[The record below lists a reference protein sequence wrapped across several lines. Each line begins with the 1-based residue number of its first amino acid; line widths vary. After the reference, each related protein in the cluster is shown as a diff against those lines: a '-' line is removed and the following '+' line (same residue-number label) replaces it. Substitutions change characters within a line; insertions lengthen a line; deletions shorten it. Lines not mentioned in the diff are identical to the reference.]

1 MSFDANP
8 LDPARP
14 RRVLMIVANPA
25 VSPVTGW
32 PVGFWW
38 SEVSHPWWAFAEA
51 GYEITL
57 ASPAGG
63 ALTADAWSDPRDPSG
78 YSSEDLLSLGF
89 LHSEHHA
96 ALLTDTPAIGD
107 LDLETF
113 DALFITGGQSPMV
126 TMIDD
131 HALHETVARAW
142 TAGKVVAA
150 ICHGTCILLRTR
162 LPDGELLVRGRT
174 WTGFANTEEDAADAF
189 VGRSL
194 QPFRI
199 EDEARALEGTNFVVS
214 APFRA
219 HAVRDGRLVTGQQQ
233 YSGTAAARLV
243 VEALG
248 R

>member
-1 MSFDANP
+1 MSADLNP
-8 LDPARP
+8 LHPERP

-38 SEVSHPWWAFAEA
+38 SEVTHPWWTFSEA
-51 GYEITL
+51 GYEVTL

-63 ALTADAWSDPRDPSG
+63 ALAADAWSDPLDPSG
-78 YSSEDLLSLGF
+78 YSADDILSLGF
-89 LHSEHHA
+89 AASPVHR
-96 ALLTDTPAIGD
+96 ALLDATPALGEVD
-107 LDLETF
+107 PEGF

-126 TMIDD
+126 TMIEDT
-131 HALHETVARAW
+131 ALHETVVRAW
-142 TAGKVVAA
+142 TSGKVVAA

-162 LPDGELLVRGRT
+162 LPGGDLLVKGRT
-174 WTGFANTEEDAADAF
+174 WTGFANAEEDAADAF
-189 VGRSL
+189 VGRPL

-199 EDEARALEGTNFVVS
+199 EDEARALEGTNFIVS
-214 APFRA
+214 SPFRS

-233 YSGTAAARLV
+233 YSGAAAARLV

>member
-1 MSFDANP
+1 MAADVNP

-38 SEVSHPWWAFAEA
+38 SEVTHPWWTFSEV
-51 GYEITL
+51 GYDVTV

-63 ALTADAWSDPRDPSG
+63 ALVADAWSDPRDPGG
-78 YSSEDLLSLGF
+78 YSAEDILSLGF
-89 LHSEHHA
+89 ANSEAHM
-96 ALLTDTPAIGD
+96 ALLSDTPAVGD
-107 LDLETF
+107 LEMDSF

-126 TMIDD
+126 SMIDD
-131 HALHETVARAW
+131 TPLHETVAGAW
-142 TAGKVVAA
+142 ASGKVVAA

-162 LPDGELLVRGRT
+162 LPDGSLLVQGRT
-174 WTGFANTEEDAADAF
+174 WTGFANAEEDAADSF
-189 VGRSL
+189 VGRPL

-199 EDEARALEGTNFVVS
+199 EDEARALAGTNFVVS
-214 APFRA
+214 SPFRS
-219 HAVRDGRLVTGQQQ
+219 HAIRDGRLVTGQQQ
-233 YSGTAAARLV
+233 YSGAAAARLV

>member
-1 MSFDANP
+1 MAADLNP
-8 LDPARP
+8 LDPTRP

-25 VSPVTGW
+25 LSPVTGW

-38 SEVSHPWWAFAEA
+38 SEVTHPWWAFAEA
-51 GYEITL
+51 GYDVTI
-57 ASPAGG
+57 ASPEGG
-63 ALTADAWSDPRDPSG
+63 ALAADAWSDPRDPSG

-89 LHSEHHA
+89 VHSQRHA
-96 ALLTDTPAIGD
+96 ALLADTPRLRD
-107 LDLETF
+107 LDLDSF

-131 HALHETVARAW
+131 GELQATVARAW
-142 TAGKVVAA
+142 TAGKVVAV

-162 LPDGELLVRGRT
+162 LPDGSLLVQGRT
-174 WTGFANTEEDAADAF
+174 WTGFANAEEDAADNF
-189 VGRSL
+189 VGRPL

-199 EDEARALEGTNFVVS
+199 EDEARALEGTNFVVAS
-214 APFRA
+214 PFRA
-219 HAVRDGRLVTGQQQ
+219 HAIRAGRLVTGPQQ
-233 YSGTAAARLV
+233 YSGTAAAQLV